1 MSTLTEI
8 EAAVPSLTL
17 EQLAELE
24 RFIRQM
30 REQKNR
36 SASPPSRQLP
46 LVAATGRAITQ
57 EEIDDALEAD

>member
-30 REQKNR
+30 REQKKR

>member
-1 MSTLTEI
+1 MSTVAEI
-8 EAAVPSLTL
+8 EAAVPSLTM

-24 RFIRQM
+24 RFIRQT
-30 REQKNR
+30 RESKAR
-36 SASPPSRQLP
+36 ASPPAPRQLP